1 MKSGSPLFEQIDKSI
16 DKKVN
21 LFSNSFSRYAVRAM
35 LACLFLTLGTA
46 VAFAIAIKGEGI
58 SHGLGKMLYAF
69 MFSWSL
75 VMILYMNAEL
85 GTSNMLYMTVGVYRK
100 KVNFSLAAKILFT
113 CILFNLIGGVLFGF
127 LVSLTVPFQDLP
139 KDSFFFTSIAGKLE
153 KPLYRF

>member
-58 SHGLGKMLYAF
+58 SHVQLVTCDDFIYECRTWYLEYVVHDCWGL
-69 MFSWSL
+69 S
-75 VMILYMNAEL
+75 
-85 GTSNMLYMTVGVYRK
+85 
-100 KVNFSLAAKILFT
+100 
-113 CILFNLIGGVLFGF
+113 
-127 LVSLTVPFQDLP
+127 
-139 KDSFFFTSIAGKLE
+139 
-153 KPLYRF
+153 

>member
-69 MFSWSL
+69 MFQL
-75 VMILYMNAEL
+75 V
-85 GTSNMLYMTVGVYRK
+85 
-100 KVNFSLAAKILFT
+100 T
-113 CILFNLIGGVLFGF
+113 CDDFIYECR
-127 LVSLTVPFQDLP
+127 TWY
-139 KDSFFFTSIAGKLE
+139 LE
-153 KPLYRF
+153 YVVHDCWGLS